1 MRKIFFLN
9 NLYKPNIGGI
19 ENSLFNLTK
28 NINKPD
34 VVPVI
39 ITSTINTFSNEE
51 LKLNE
56 KLKNVIIFRYEK
68 SRFYFFNTLNIIFN
82 VYKILKKTKANSS
95 DIYVIRD
102 KRMLLGIKLA
112 VPFAKVKFLVP
123 GLTYYQDFYFG
134 EKKIKNYIF
143 LIFNSF
149 WEFIAML
156 FSSQI
161 YVFSTLM
168 SNQIKNLYNKKSKI
182 VKPGVDYD
190 LFKPLNNKFAKNDLK
205 KEFEIPTDKLI
216 LLFTGRFSGQKGLP
230 IILSNFLKLDH
241 NKYHL
246 ILVGSGSLDE
256 FIKKNTINISNI
268 TIYRSTTEIQKFYQ
282 FSDIFLMSS
291 EYEPFGQTILEAAA
305 CNLPVISIDDIGFQ
319 TATKEILGK
328 YGFYQKKND
337 FLSDIDLCV
346 NSFLPTRDKIR
357 KEYLWKNLL
366 NDLTDGRIFE

>member
-39 ITSTINTFSNEE
+39 ITSTINHFSNEK

-134 EKKIKNYIF
+134 EKTIKNYIF

-190 LFKPLNNKFAKNDLK
+190 LFKPLNNKFSKNDLK

-216 LLFTGRFSGQKGLP
+216 LLFTGRFSEQKGLP

-256 FIKKNTINISNI
+256 FIKKNTNNSSNI

-366 NDLTDGRIFE
+366 NDLTDGKIF

>member
-39 ITSTINTFSNEE
+39 ITSTINHFSNEK

-134 EKKIKNYIF
+134 EKTIKNYIF

-190 LFKPLNNKFAKNDLK
+190 LFKPLDNKFSKNDLK

-216 LLFTGRFSGQKGLP
+216 LLFTGRFSEQKGLP

-256 FIKKNTINISNI
+256 FIKKNTNNISNI

-366 NDLTDGRIFE
+366 NDLTDGKIF

>member
-39 ITSTINTFSNEE
+39 ITSTINHFSNEK

-56 KLKNVIIFRYEK
+56 KLKNVVIFRYEK

-134 EKKIKNYIF
+134 EKTIKNYIF

-149 WEFIAML
+149 WEFIAMM

-190 LFKPLNNKFAKNDLK
+190 LFKPLNNKFSKNDLK
-205 KEFEIPTDKLI
+205 KEFEITTDKII
-216 LLFTGRFSGQKGLP
+216 LLLTGRFS
-230 IILSNFLKLDH
+230 
-241 NKYHL
+241 
-246 ILVGSGSLDE
+246 
-256 FIKKNTINISNI
+256 
-268 TIYRSTTEIQKFYQ
+268 
-282 FSDIFLMSS
+282 
-291 EYEPFGQTILEAAA
+291 
-305 CNLPVISIDDIGFQ
+305 
-319 TATKEILGK
+319 
-328 YGFYQKKND
+328 
-337 FLSDIDLCV
+337 
-346 NSFLPTRDKIR
+346 
-357 KEYLWKNLL
+357 
-366 NDLTDGRIFE
+366 